1 MANPW
6 VLAARPRTLGAAVAP
21 VMVGTVLAYAA
32 GQFEPIAA
40 VLCLLF
46 AVLIQVG
53 TNYANDYFDAVK
65 GADTPERAGPTR
77 AVAAGLI
84 APQTMKRGAFGVL
97 AVAFLVGMGLV
108 PFGGWWLVGVG
119 VVSVISAV
127 AYTAG
132 PLPLAYVGLGDVF
145 VFIFF
150 GLVAVGFTYFVQVGS
165 FSEEA
170 WLAGACCG
178 ALAVNILVVNNVRD
192 RISDEKVGKRTLA
205 VRFGRMFSI
214 IQFSLANLLASFV
227 PVYLYVR
234 GDFGPWILLPV
245 PLYFLGS
252 LQRMGLLRAK
262 TREQYGR
269 LLSRAALTLVLW
281 SVLFT
286 GGVLIDSTAGKV
298 AKEKGDPTNEAAV
311 ESVDES
317 AP

>member
-6 VLAARPRTLGAAVAP
+6 ILASRPRTLGAAVAP
-21 VMVGTVLAYAA
+21 VVVATALAYHAGGFEPLAA
-32 GQFEPIAA
+32 G
-40 VLCLLF
+40 LCLLF
-46 AVLIQVG
+46 AILIQIG

-84 APQTMKRGAFGVL
+84 TPRAMKRGAYGVL
-97 AVAFLVGMGLV
+97 ALAFMAGMGLV
-108 PFGGWWLVGVG
+108 PYGGWWLVAVG
-119 VVSVISAV
+119 VASVVSAV

-145 VFIFF
+145 VFVFF
-150 GLVAVGFTYFVQVGS
+150 GLVAVGFTYFVQTGS
-165 FSEEA
+165 FADTA

-178 ALAVNILVVNNVRD
+178 ALATNILVVNNVRD
-192 RISDEKVGKRTLA
+192 RISDEKAGKRTLA
-205 VRFGRMFSI
+205 VRFGRMFSVV
-214 IQFSLANLLASFV
+214 QFSLANLLASFT

-245 PLYFLGS
+245 PLYFFGS

-269 LLSRAALTLVLW
+269 LLAQAALTLVLW
-281 SVLFT
+281 AVLFT
-286 GGVLIDSTAGKV
+286 AGVLVDAAKADS
-298 AKEKGDPTNEAAV
+298 AKENGGPVNGTAV
-311 ESVDES
+311 ESLIES
-317 AP
+317 TP